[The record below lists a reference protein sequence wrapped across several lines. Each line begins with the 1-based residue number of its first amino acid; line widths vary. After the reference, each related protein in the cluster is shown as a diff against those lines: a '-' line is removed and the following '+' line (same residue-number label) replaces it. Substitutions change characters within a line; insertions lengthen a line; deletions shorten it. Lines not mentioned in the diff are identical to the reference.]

1 MPSNTSMPDSPAT
14 PSRSGLPK
22 WLKVTIISLLVLA
35 NVALLAFIWVVN
47 TGNNLFADAR
57 TDDEV
62 TEVLDPTDNGRR
74 TILVVGS
81 DTREG
86 LEDLDNFG
94 DFSGARGDVVM
105 LVSIDPST
113 NEVRMLSI
121 PRDLWVSIPGHGENR
136 INAAY
141 ALGGPRLMVETIKEN
156 LNVPINNYV
165 EIDFVG
171 FQALVND
178 LGGVDIDFP
187 YAARDSKSGLDI
199 PAGTGTLNGEQA
211 LAYARARHYQE
222 YQNGSWQSVEA
233 SDIGRTGRQQEVMK
247 ALISSLKSPSSV
259 AEAGSIASTMSNH
272 MTIDSNLANES
283 VPSMVWDYK
292 GIITGSIDGETLPTT
307 GQTIGGASVQVVKEP
322 EASEVLASFRV
333 GSSLVDSEPLTLE
346 VLNGTSRDGA
356 AGAMSERL
364 QALGFTV
371 DSIGNAG
378 TNSYV
383 ETTVIV
389 PEGSDNG
396 STITSALGFGI
407 VEFGSVG
414 DGLDAVVIVGS
425 DAS

>member
-1 MPSNTSMPDSPAT
+1 MTDASAT
-14 PSRSGLPK
+14 PRRSGLPK
-22 WLKVTIISLLVLA
+22 WLKVTIITLLVLA
-35 NVALLAFIWVVN
+35 NVALLGFIWVVN

-57 TDDEV
+57 TDEEV
-62 TEVLDPTDNGRR
+62 TEVLDPANNGRR
-74 TILVVGS
+74 NILVVGS

-86 LEDLDNFG
+86 LEDLNNFG
-94 DFSGARGDVVM
+94 NFAGARSDVVM
-105 LVSIDPST
+105 LVSVDPAT

-121 PRDLWVSIPGHGENR
+121 PRDLWVDIPGHGENR

-141 ALGGPRLMVETIKEN
+141 GLGGPRLMVETIKEN

-171 FQALVND
+171 FQALVDD

-187 YAARDSKSGLDI
+187 YAARDSRSGLDI
-199 PAGTGTLNGEQA
+199 SAGTSTLNGEEA

-222 YQNGSWQSVEA
+222 YREGSWQSVEA
-233 SDIGRTGRQQEVMK
+233 NDIGRTGRQQVVMK
-247 ALISSLKSPSSV
+247 ALIASLKSPSSI
-259 AEAGSIASTMSNH
+259 AEAGNIASTMSNH

-292 GIITGSIDGETLPTT
+292 GILTGSIDGETLPTV
-307 GQTIGGASVQVVKEP
+307 GRTIGGASVQVAKEP
-322 EASEVLASFRV
+322 EASDVLANFRI
-333 GSSLVDSEPLTLE
+333 GSSVVNGEPLTLE

-364 QALGFTV
+364 EALGFTV

-389 PEGSDNG
+389 PEGSDKG

-407 VEFGSVG
+407 VEFGSVE
-414 DGLDAVVIVGS
+414 DGFDAVVIVGS

>member
-1 MPSNTSMPDSPAT
+1 MPSNSSMPDTPAT
-14 PSRSGLPK
+14 PRRSGLPK

-35 NVALLAFIWVVN
+35 NVALLGFIWVVN

-62 TEVLDPTDNGRR
+62 TEVLDPANDGRR

-86 LEDLDNFG
+86 LDDLDNFG
-94 DFSGARGDVVM
+94 DFTGARGDVVM
-105 LVSIDPST
+105 LVSVDPATS
-113 NEVRMLSI
+113 EVRMLSI

-171 FQALVND
+171 FQALVDD

-199 PAGTGTLNGEQA
+199 SAGTSTLNGEEA
-211 LAYARARHYQE
+211 LAYARARQYQE
-222 YQNGSWQSVEA
+222 FRDGSWQSVEA
-233 SDIGRTGRQQEVMK
+233 SDIGRTGRQQVVMK
-247 ALISSLKSPSSV
+247 ALISALKSPSSV
-259 AEAGSIASTMSNH
+259 AEAGSIASTMSDH

-292 GIITGSIDGETLPTT
+292 GIITGSIEGETLPTT
-307 GQTIGGASVQVVKEP
+307 GRTIGGASVQVVKEP

-333 GSSLVDSEPLTLE
+333 GSSVVDGEPLTLE

-356 AGAMSERL
+356 AGAMSDRL
-364 QALGFTV
+364 EALGFTV

-378 TNSYV
+378 TNSYQ

-396 STITSALGFGI
+396 STITAALGFGI